1 MTNPNAAPVA
11 TPPLSP
17 RATTP
22 RRRGQSRLLDIALLS
37 RSRRRKLIRE
47 IEAATGRTLLCY
59 VSLGP
64 SIAPSDTYN
73 LDRLLQSVD
82 AGTSITLLLD
92 SPGGDVDSA
101 EKMIHLLS
109 QVCQPLAG
117 PEGDLEVV
125 IPYQAKSAA
134 TLIAL
139 GSDRIVMSDSSELG
153 AIDPQ
158 VQFSEGYSIPALAL
172 LRAYE
177 KAVER
182 CMAHPNNDAFARQL
196 EAFSPEVVEVM
207 QLAVM
212 RSQACAERLL
222 KRKGVNYTAVAAILV
237 DVERFPSHG
246 QMIDWRMAQD
256 IGIPDVHPLDRHSS
270 LWRQYWRLYRQLS
283 ELCGVGRRVFE
294 SRDLT
299 IVTR

>member
-1 MTNPNAAPVA
+1 MTDQNPTPVA
-11 TPPLSP
+11 IPPLSP
-17 RATTP
+17 RAATP
-22 RRRGQSRLLDIALLS
+22 RQRGQSSLLDIALLS

-64 SIAPSDTYN
+64 SIDPTDTYN
-73 LDRLLQSVD
+73 LDRLLQPVD
-82 AGTSITLLLD
+82 AGTSISLFLD

-101 EKMIHLLS
+101 EKMIHLLG
-109 QVCQPLAG
+109 QVCQPLSGPAG
-117 PEGDLEVV
+117 ELEVV

-139 GSDRIVMSDSSELG
+139 GADRIVMSDSSELG

-158 VQFSEGYSIPALAL
+158 VEFSEGYSIAALAL

-177 KAVER
+177 KAVKR
-182 CMAHPNNDAFARQL
+182 CMTHPNNDAFARQL
-196 EAFSPEVVEVM
+196 ETFSPAVVEVM

-212 RSQACAERLL
+212 RSRACAERLL
-222 KRKGVNYTAVAAILV
+222 KRKGVNYTAVADILV
-237 DVERFPSHG
+237 NVERFPSHG
-246 QMIDWRMAQD
+246 QMIDWRTARE
-256 IGIPDVHPLDRHSS
+256 IGIPHVHPLDRQSP
-270 LWRQYWRLYRQLS
+270 LWRRYWQLYRQLS
-283 ELCGVGRRVFE
+283 AACGTGRRVFE

-299 IVTR
+299 IVTQ